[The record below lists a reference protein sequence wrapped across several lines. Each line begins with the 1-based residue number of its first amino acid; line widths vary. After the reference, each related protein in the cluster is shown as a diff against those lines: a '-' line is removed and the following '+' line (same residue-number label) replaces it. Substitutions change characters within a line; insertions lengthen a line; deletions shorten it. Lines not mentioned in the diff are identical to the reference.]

1 MESDALFLELDGG
14 GSKATPGEPCQVL
27 ADGVL
32 LLILIKKLESC
43 DNIVQDISGGNRPKW
58 SFPAT
63 ASPHCW
69 CRVGRRRVGCHWDH
83 RQQ

>member
-32 LLILIKKLESC
+32 LLILITKLEGC
-43 DNIVQDISGGNRPKW
+43 DNIVRDISGGNRPKW
-58 SFPAT
+58 SFPAS
-63 ASPHCW
+63 ASPHRW
-69 CRVGRRRVGCHWDH
+69 CRVGRRRVGCHRGH